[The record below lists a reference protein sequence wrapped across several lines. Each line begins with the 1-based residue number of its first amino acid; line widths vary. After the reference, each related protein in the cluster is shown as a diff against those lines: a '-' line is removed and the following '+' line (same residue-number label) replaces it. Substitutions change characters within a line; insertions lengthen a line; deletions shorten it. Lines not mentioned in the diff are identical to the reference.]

1 MDRDRRAGCGRAG
14 CLAATTFEG
23 GMINHVETGCLL
35 PFFQS
40 LITGA
45 LVGLIAAGAATW
57 MELTNPW
64 MLGLIIGAVGSLWWW
79 TSSIHLW
86 RVDVYGYDEQVAP
99 EPVQSTVSTVRVE
112 VVNDSQI
119 VIADLPASPA
129 QLRDLST
136 GLLAG
141 MSFSEASWSGDGRI
155 FSKSEFH
162 AIRQAFIGR
171 GWARWRVENA
181 PAQGVAIT
189 APGRAVLRELA
200 QHEA

>member
-1 MDRDRRAGCGRAG
+1 
-14 CLAATTFEG
+14 
-23 GMINHVETGCLL
+23 MINHVETGCLL

-57 MELTNPW
+57 MQLSDPW
-64 MLGLIIGAVGSLWWW
+64 MLGLIAGAVGAFWWW
-79 TSSIHLW
+79 VSSIHLW
-86 RVDVYGYDEQVAP
+86 RLDTYSIPDYLLPEP
-99 EPVQSTVSTVRVE
+99 EPVQATASTVRVE

-119 VIADLPASPA
+119 VIADLPATPA

-155 FSKSEFH
+155 FSRDEF
-162 AIRQAFIGR
+162 RRLRDVYLQR
-171 GWARWRVENA
+171 GWVAWRNEKAQN
-181 PAQGVAIT
+181 QGVSLT
-189 APGRAVLRELA
+189 RTGKAVCKHLA
-200 QHEA
+200 NDG

>member
-1 MDRDRRAGCGRAG
+1 MPNDFSRGCTIP
-14 CLAATTFEG
+14 LA
-23 GMINHVETGCLL
+23 
-35 PFFQS
+35 QS
-40 LITGA
+40 
-45 LVGLIAAGAATW
+45 IAAGLLAGLIVAGAGYW
-57 MELTNPW
+57 MELNHPW
-64 MLGLIIGAVGSLWWW
+64 FLAGIAVGCISFWWF
-79 TSSIHLW
+79 TGSITRW
-86 RVDVYGYDEQVAP
+86 REDVYAPFYAEP
-99 EPVQSTVSTVRVE
+99 EPVQATVSVVRVE

-119 VIADLPASPA
+119 VIADLPATPA

-162 AIRQAFIGR
+162 AIRQAFISR
-171 GWARWRVENA
+171 NWARWRVENA

>member
-1 MDRDRRAGCGRAG
+1 MPGDFSRGCAIPA
-14 CLAATTFEG
+14 L
-23 GMINHVETGCLL
+23 
-35 PFFQS
+35 QS
-40 LITGA
+40 LFGGLLSAAIAGGIAIWAGWGWMVALPLA
-45 LVGLIAAGAATW
+45 LVAGASAALFW
-57 MELTNPW
+57 FS
-64 MLGLIIGAVGSLWWW
+64 GGVD
-79 TSSIHLW
+79 LW
-86 RVDVYGYDEQVAP
+86 RKDTYTPVVYATP
-99 EPVQSTVSTVRVE
+99 EPVQSTSSTVRVE
-112 VVNDSQI
+112 VVNDNQI
-119 VIADLPASPA
+119 VIADLPATPA

-162 AIRQAFIGR
+162 AIRQAFISR
-171 GWARWRVENA
+171 NWARWRVENA

>member
-1 MDRDRRAGCGRAG
+1 MVSH
-14 CLAATTFEG
+14 
-23 GMINHVETGCLL
+23 IETGCAIPAAQSLFVGLLSGAVATGLAFWMDLHEPWVLGIIAGCCAALWLFTGGIRLWRLDTYSIPDYLL
-35 PFFQS
+35 P
-40 LITGA
+40 
-45 LVGLIAAGAATW
+45 
-57 MELTNPW
+57 E
-64 MLGLIIGAVGSLWWW
+64 
-79 TSSIHLW
+79 
-86 RVDVYGYDEQVAP
+86 P
-99 EPVQSTVSTVRVE
+99 EPVQATASTVRVE

-119 VIADLPASPA
+119 VIADLPATPA

-189 APGRAVLRELA
+189 YPGRAVLRELA

>member
-1 MDRDRRAGCGRAG
+1 
-14 CLAATTFEG
+14 
-23 GMINHVETGCLL
+23 MINHVETGCLL